1 MEYELH
7 ELCKL
12 FPPMQEDQFEA
23 LVEDIRE
30 NGLRDPIVIYE
41 NKILDGRH
49 RYRACQVL
57 GRQPVSFIY
66 DGDDPLGY
74 VISHNLTRRHM
85 DESQRSMVAARIS
98 NLKRGDNQYT
108 VDTPIG
114 GTSITQ
120 ATAASKMSVGE
131 RSVQRARKVID
142 KGTQELAEAVDAG
155 KIAVSVAAKIAELDH
170 ERQQQIVADPRPE
183 QAIKKAARQDK
194 EQALAD
200 KSIQQSLEAN
210 TKLYGVIYADPPW
223 RFETYSEN
231 GMDRSADNHYPT
243 MSVFE
248 MLSLDIPAADNC
260 AMFMWATVPMLPE
273 ALDLL
278 DAWGF
283 EYKSQ
288 LVWVK
293 DRIGTGHWVRNKH
306 EILLIATKGH
316 VPAPAQGTQ
325 PPSVFE
331 LPVGRHSEKPAF
343 FADMIASLYPNT
355 PKLEMFARIGRVGWD
370 VMGNEAPDDD

>member
-1 MEYELH
+1 MAYEIHDYSLI
-7 ELCKL
+7 
-12 FPPMQEDQFEA
+12 FPAMPDDQFEV
-23 LVEDIRE
+23 LVEDIRD
-30 NGLRDPIVIYE
+30 NGCREPVVLFDGKV
-41 NKILDGRH
+41 LDGRH
-49 RYRACQVL
+49 RYKACVEL
-57 GRQPVSFIY
+57 GIEPVFVQY
-66 DGDDPLGY
+66 EGDDPLGFA
-74 VISHNLTRRHM
+74 ISHNLSRRHM
-85 DESQRSMVAARIS
+85 NESQRAMVAARLS
-98 NLKRGDNQYT
+98 MLGREGRPKKT
-108 VDTPIG
+108 VPIG
-114 GTSITQ
+114 TVSPIAEKQAKLMNTSRRGVFRAKKVLKDGTP
-120 ATAASKMSVGE
+120 
-131 RSVQRARKVID
+131 
-142 KGTQELAEAVDAG
+142 ELADAVKNG
-155 KIAVSVAAKIAELDH
+155 EIAVSVAAKIAELDH
-170 ERQQQIVADPRPE
+170 ERQAQIIADPRPE
-183 QAIKKAARQDK
+183 QAIKKAMRQDK

-248 MLSLDIPAADNC
+248 MLSLDVPAADNC

-343 FADMIASLYPNT
+343 FADLIASLYPNT